1 MKILIL
7 GYSKIVRKRILR
19 VLQKRKNKIF
29 IATKSFKDS
38 IPGIKKKFNSYNK
51 ALKECKPN
59 LVYISLPNS
68 MHYYW
73 AKKALNNKCHTIVDK
88 PITTNLSELNN
99 LIKISNKSKRILS
112 EATFFN
118 YHSQLTKIRQIFQK
132 TQYKFIDAKFVIPK
146 PNKNSILLSKKL
158 GGGVLMDMG
167 PYISSVPRIFNLE
180 NIINKKVFI
189 KKNNKSLIISINFVF
204 KFKEGK
210 YSGKFKFNSNYLNT
224 LRVKDKNKSAQIF
237 RVFSPP
243 SDEILR
249 LNLKRKNKLK
259 TLRFKQENCFENY
272 FREVEKKIKN
282 KNFKFYHDRMVDD
295 CNFRLKLFK

>member
-7 GYSKIVRKRILR
+7 GYSKIVRRRILK
-19 VLQKRKNKIF
+19 VLQSNKNKIF
-29 IATKSFKDS
+29 VATKSFKDP
-38 IPGIKKKFNSYNK
+38 IPGIKKKYNSYDK

-73 AKKALNNKCHTIVDK
+73 AKKALNYKCHTIVDK
-88 PITTNLSELNN
+88 PITMNLSELNN
-99 LIKISNKSKRILS
+99 LIEISNKSKKILS

-118 YHSQLTKIRQIFQK
+118 YHSQFIKIRKIFKK
-132 TQYKFIDAKFVIPK
+132 TSYKFIDAKFVIPK
-146 PNKNSILLSKKL
+146 PSKNSILLSKKL

-167 PYISSVPRIFNLE
+167 PYISSLPRIFNLK
-180 NIINKKVFI
+180 NIIDKKVLI
-189 KKNNKSLIISINFVF
+189 KKNNKNLIVSINFILN
-204 KFKEGK
+204 FKEGK
-210 YSGKFKFNSNYLNT
+210 YIGKFKFNSNYLNT
-224 LRVKDKNKSAQIF
+224 LRIKNKNTSAQIF

-259 TLRFKQENCFENY
+259 IFKFRQENCFKNY
-272 FREVEKKIKN
+272 FEEIKKKIKD
-282 KNFKFYHDRMVDD
+282 KYFKFYHARMIDD
-295 CNFRLKLFK
+295 CAFRLKLI

>member
-7 GYSKIVRKRILR
+7 GYSKIVRRRILK
-19 VLQKRKNKIF
+19 VLQSNKNKIF
-29 IATKSFKDS
+29 VATKSFKDP
-38 IPGIKKKFNSYNK
+38 IPGIKKKYNSYDK

-73 AKKALNNKCHTIVDK
+73 AKKALNYKCHTIVDK
-88 PITTNLSELNN
+88 PITMNLSELNN
-99 LIKISNKSKRILS
+99 LIEISNKSKKILS

-118 YHSQLTKIRQIFQK
+118 YHSQFIKIRKIFKK
-132 TQYKFIDAKFVIPK
+132 TSYKFIDAIFVIPK
-146 PNKNSILLSKKL
+146 PSKNSILLSKKL

-167 PYISSVPRIFNLE
+167 PYISSLPRIFNLK
-180 NIINKKVFI
+180 NIIDKKVLI
-189 KKNNKSLIISINFVF
+189 KKNNKNLIVSINFILN
-204 KFKEGK
+204 FKEGK
-210 YSGKFKFNSNYLNT
+210 YIGKFKFNSNYLNT
-224 LRVKDKNKSAQIF
+224 LRIKNKNTSAQIF

-259 TLRFKQENCFENY
+259 IFKFRQENCFKNY
-272 FREVEKKIKN
+272 FEEIKKKIKD
-282 KNFKFYHDRMVDD
+282 KNFKFYHARMIDD
-295 CNFRLKLFK
+295 CAFRLKLI